1 LSVFDLLTAALL
13 VVGAVFFAAGTCGL
27 LRFPDTFSRLH
38 ALTKADN
45 LGLGFLVAGLVLQAG
60 SMVAA
65 AKLVLIWLIAIV
77 ASTSASYLLARHA
90 LQLSED
96 RAFEDR
102 AFEDREAWP

>member
-1 LSVFDLLTAALL
+1 MSAFDVLTTALL
-13 VVGAVFFAAGTCGL
+13 GVGAVFFAGGTCGL

-45 LGLGFLVAGLVLQAG
+45 LGLGFVVAGLVLQVG

-65 AKLVLIWLIAIV
+65 AKLVLIWLIAIA

-90 LQLSED
+90 LQSSED
-96 RAFEDR
+96 RAV
-102 AFEDREAWP
+102 EDREAWP